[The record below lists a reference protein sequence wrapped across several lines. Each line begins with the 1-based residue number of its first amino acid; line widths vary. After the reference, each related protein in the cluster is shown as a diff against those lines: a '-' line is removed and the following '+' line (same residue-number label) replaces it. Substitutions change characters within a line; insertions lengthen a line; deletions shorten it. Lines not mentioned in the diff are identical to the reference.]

1 MDKLFGRVN
10 IQAIVFLIGCFIL
23 NYTGNLK
30 DSSLIVLLLAIGILP
45 RDRPDKEAVKKSI
58 HYFMRMNDVHAWVSY
73 ILLYFLIFVLGSR
86 GTI

>member
-10 IQAIVFLIGCFIL
+10 IQAIVFVIGCFIL

-45 RDRPDKEAVKKSI
+45 RDRVDNETAKRNF
-58 HYFMRMNDVHAWVSY
+58 HYFMRTTDVHAWVSY
-73 ILLYFLIFVLGSR
+73 IILFLLIFVLGSR